1 MTNNKKYQITWTE
14 NKRGN
19 TVFKTRFFPTYESLE
34 KFRLTV
40 LTQKPDFQQVIEIW
54 ENNN

>member
-1 MTNNKKYQITWTE
+1 MANNKKYQITWTE

-19 TVFKTRFFPTYESLE
+19 TIFKTRFFPTYESLE